1 MRYLETIKIEN
12 GIILNINLHQQRIV
26 RTIGKFLHID
36 IPVPDEYKIGVVKM
50 RIVYDKDSINEI
62 SYSHYTLP
70 NIHTLKLVD
79 CDLVNSDVE
88 NNLNSNVKNNLNSD
102 VENNLNS
109 DVEKQ
114 INSNIK
120 YNIEYDFKYENRDC
134 INNLMIQKGDCDDIL
149 ILRNGLI
156 SDTSFCNVIFENREG
171 FFTPKR
177 PLLKGVKRE
186 LLIKDKVIEELDI
199 TMDNIQSYDNIILI
213 NAMIE
218 FNEISIDIK
227 NISQS

>member
-1 MRYLETIKIEN
+1 MT
-12 GIILNINLHQQRIV
+12 
-26 RTIGKFLHID
+26 
-36 IPVPDEYKIGVVKM
+36 
-50 RIVYDKDSINEI
+50 
-62 SYSHYTLP
+62 
-70 NIHTLKLVD
+70 
-79 CDLVNSDVE
+79 
-88 NNLNSNVKNNLNSD
+88 
-102 VENNLNS
+102 
-109 DVEKQ
+109 
-114 INSNIK
+114 
-120 YNIEYDFKYENRDC
+120 
-134 INNLMIQKGDCDDIL
+134 QKGDCDDIL
-149 ILRNGLI
+149 ILKNGLI